1 MELFQ
6 KLELEDGVVGFHF
19 QFKNDEYLAVFDKP
33 GYPHFVQ
40 MQWRQ
45 RGEKEFSVVN
55 ERVWGFAISQILGLV
70 QALDPLEI
78 DRTGLDLIM
87 ALGNQETDSSEE
99 GSED

>member
-45 RGEKEFSVVN
+45 RGEKEFSVVK
-55 ERVWGFAISQILGLV
+55 RTCLGLRHLTNSW
-70 QALDPLEI
+70 AGP
-78 DRTGLDLIM
+78 GF
-87 ALGNQETDSSEE
+87 GSS
-99 GSED
+99 